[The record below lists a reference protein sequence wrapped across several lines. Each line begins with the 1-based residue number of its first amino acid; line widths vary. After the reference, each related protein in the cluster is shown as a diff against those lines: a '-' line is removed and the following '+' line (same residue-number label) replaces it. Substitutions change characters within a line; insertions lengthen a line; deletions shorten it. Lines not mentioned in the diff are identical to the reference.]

1 MFALAREFARHV
13 VPQILKPLRTMW
25 NQVIGFVFLC
35 FALIQLPAAV
45 RTWRQYNET
54 GEGLV
59 RLVVS
64 ALFILIMASFGVT
77 SFLKARKVSRS

>member
-35 FALIQLPAAV
+35 FALIPLPAAV

-77 SFLKARKVSRS
+77 SFIKARKVSRS